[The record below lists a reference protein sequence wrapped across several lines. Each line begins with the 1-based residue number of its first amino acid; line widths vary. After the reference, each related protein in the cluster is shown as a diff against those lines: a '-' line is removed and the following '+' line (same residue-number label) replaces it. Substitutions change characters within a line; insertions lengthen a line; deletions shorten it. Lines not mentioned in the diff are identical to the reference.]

1 MLLNNED
8 LPWSLRQRFQRNSP
22 YRNLKDLKAALTKYG
37 NDSCVS
43 NMCDYD
49 ADTMTLDCSYRDLK
63 TTKSLDDVCEEVRR
77 IRLNGNLLRD
87 SEEIGSL
94 MEKFSDTRS
103 LELQDNRFEGFLT
116 RDMLKRAKYLQSI
129 DLSQNEIG
137 SLPEEFF
144 ASNSLLQN
152 IQMRR
157 NLLQNLPEGLLER
170 NPQLTTFDVRDN
182 HLQNL
187 PPRIFKMNGLLE
199 AVLLDYNR
207 LVEMKNET
215 FSNNPKLRTVQL
227 KSNGLNGS
235 LVLEFTEDLG
245 NIEELKL
252 SNNRITDVVVKG
264 RDRTREADH
273 VRLIEL
279 NENNLQ
285 VMPIELLKKT
295 PNARIILLAR
305 NRISNVSEDS
315 LKLVRFLQELDLSDN
330 RLTHISSNIFED
342 NSQLEDIKLDLNSL
356 RTLPR
361 DLLASNS
368 KLRSFSASS
377 NQLTSIPADL
387 FVNNPY
393 LREVKLADNQIGTI
407 GLPDT
412 LFKNKLK
419 LEYVALGGNRLESI
433 SVKLFQDAP
442 RLRQVYLQLNRL
454 RHLPAGTFDAKNDE
468 NPTSKRDRSGVPD
481 GSLNDSVTDPDQVYR
496 SRLRIIDLSGNE
508 GLSESLARRFDDDE
522 VSDAMEDIKKM
533 G

>member
-1 MLLNNED
+1 
-8 LPWSLRQRFQRNSP
+8 
-22 YRNLKDLKAALTKYG
+22 
-37 NDSCVS
+37 
-43 NMCDYD
+43 
-49 ADTMTLDCSYRDLK
+49 
-63 TTKSLDDVCEEVRR
+63 
-77 IRLNGNLLRD
+77 
-87 SEEIGSL
+87 
-94 MEKFSDTRS
+94 
-103 LELQDNRFEGFLT
+103 
-116 RDMLKRAKYLQSI
+116 
-129 DLSQNEIG
+129 
-137 SLPEEFF
+137 
-144 ASNSLLQN
+144 
-152 IQMRR
+152 
-157 NLLQNLPEGLLER
+157 
-170 NPQLTTFDVRDN
+170 
-182 HLQNL
+182 
-187 PPRIFKMNGLLE
+187 
-199 AVLLDYNR
+199 
-207 LVEMKNET
+207 
-215 FSNNPKLRTVQL
+215 
-227 KSNGLNGS
+227 
-235 LVLEFTEDLG
+235 
-245 NIEELKL
+245 
-252 SNNRITDVVVKG
+252 
-264 RDRTREADH
+264 
-273 VRLIEL
+273 
-279 NENNLQ
+279 
-285 VMPIELLKKT
+285 MPIELLKKT

-330 RLTHISSNIFED
+330 RLTQISSNIFED

-387 FVNNPY
+387 FANNPY

-468 NPTSKRDRSGVPD
+468 NPTSKRVSDLTRGRSSIREIKFIQDRSGVPD